1 MPVHSWWLGLLLLV
15 PLVTAGQHNGEQT
28 VKVGEAAASGA
39 GSLANESAPAPAEE
53 VTDHAEGP
61 ENGLEDTEAFK
72 QAILTEP
79 GLHEINGTTLSL
91 LLEEVRKRDDL
102 FLGVFFYARWCPF
115 SQQLLPLVRTLPEL
129 FPQFPLV
136 AVEER
141 AVKPSALSRYGVYSF
156 PLFFI
161 YSKNHRS
168 KFTGSRKLETLVEMI
183 TTTTGY
189 NPVARPK
196 TDHCEANLALF
207 DRLSTPEV
215 VSSSQMCPDLTAYH
229 RRAVQEETCPYRW
242 TFQPSIWAS
251 NDLYLMLASSFLAL
265 RSFLFLIQKGWGWL
279 KQGQLTGQQMQ

>member
-1 MPVHSWWLGLLLLV
+1 MLVQKLSLVLLLV
-15 PLVTAGQHNGEQT
+15 IPIVTAGKPDVEQT
-28 VKVGEAAASGA
+28 AEISEAATSIA
-39 GSLANESAPAPAEE
+39 GLMVNESAPTPAEA
-53 VTDHAEGP
+53 VNDSGKGP
-61 ENGLEDTEAFK
+61 ESALEDTDAFK

-115 SQQLLPLVRTLPEL
+115 SQQLFPLVRTLPEL

-168 KFTGSRKLETLVEMI
+168 KFTGSRELETLVEMI

-215 VSSSQMCPDLTAYH
+215 DSGSQMCPDLTAYH
-229 RRAVQEETCPYRW
+229 HRAVQEETCPYRW

-251 NDLYLMLASSFLAL
+251 NNLYLMLASSFLAL
-265 RSFLFLIQKGWGWL
+265 RFLFFLIREGWGWL
-279 KQGQLTGQQMQ
+279 KQGQITGQQIQ